1 MSQNAILSNVDSEK
15 KHINHHYWLL
25 LIFLL
30 AIGLRAPGWFSEDGK
45 SKYALFEPDE
55 YQHVEIAIY
64 QLQLLDKDLLPEK
77 DVYRYMYNA
86 RGFGIQ
92 MGFIAYTLYQ
102 LGLIEL
108 SEYNLVV
115 LGRILA
121 TFYGLLLVY
130 LTFFLTKK
138 LSGDKRTGLL
148 AALLIAIFDLNVT
161 SSHYAIPAIGYV
173 FWTYLSVY
181 WTYRFMFKQEG
192 NLFQQLALPA
202 FAAALAFSFKYD
214 FVPIL
219 VMGATLLWHFVKDWS
234 SFGKQFLRM
243 SAFIGLMLLSFKL
256 VTLFAF
262 SFAAVKVS
270 FLELYDQNKDVV
282 SGDNQWLHNPILY
295 FWGLLG
301 GTSLM
306 VFLFFWSALVKSFRA
321 KEDPQWKVGLLFFS
335 GFLLLELLVRLNIDT
350 PFIRRVNIF
359 LPFIAMLTAWALI
372 RLYKNVRYSVALR
385 STALAVVLVYTLV
398 LTLISQSNFWYDTRY
413 KARDFIEANYPEA
426 TIKYSPY
433 AWLPG
438 LPKGVKPLEAADLF
452 IMHETFYGRY
462 WKFFTTPFKIPKCCD
477 EVYHCQ
483 TEERCHFYQKI
494 LRGEDARVELIK
506 SFETVEVLPE
516 RIIFKHLFGTYETF
530 LGDVR
535 IYKVLKQ

>member
-1 MSQNAILSNVDSEK
+1 MSPKAILSGVYSDK
-15 KHINHHYWLL
+15 KHINHRFWLL

-30 AIGLRAPGWFSEDGK
+30 ATGLRAPGWFTEDGK

-64 QLQLLDKDLLPEK
+64 QLQLLDKDLMPEK
-77 DVYRYMYNA
+77 DVYRFIYNA

-92 MGFIAYTLYQ
+92 MGIVSYGLYK
-102 LGLIEL
+102 LGLMEL
-108 SEYNLVV
+108 SENNLVV

-121 TFYGLLLVY
+121 TFYALLLVY
-130 LTFFLTKK
+130 LTFFFAKD

-148 AALLIAIFDLNVT
+148 AALLIAVFDLNVT
-161 SSHYAIPAIGYV
+161 SSHYAIPAVGYV

-202 FAAALAFSFKYD
+202 LAAALAFSFKYD

-219 VMGATLLWHFVKDWS
+219 VMGATLLWHFIQDWKS
-234 SFGKQFLRM
+234 IGKQFLRM

-256 VTLFAF
+256 VTFFAF

-270 FLELYDQNKDVV
+270 FLELYAQNKDVV

-301 GTSLM
+301 GTSLL
-306 VFLFFWSALVKSFRA
+306 VFLFFWPGLVISLRT
-321 KEDPQWKVGLLFFS
+321 KESTQWKTGLLFFS

-359 LPFIAMLTAWALI
+359 LPFVAIVTAWALM
-372 RLYKNVRYSVALR
+372 RLYRSTRFSVALR
-385 STALAVVLVYTLV
+385 ITALGTVLIYTLT
-398 LTLISQSNFWYDTRY
+398 LTVISQNNFWNDTRY
-413 KARDFIEANYPEA
+413 KTRDYIKANYPEA
-426 TIKYSPY
+426 EIKYSPY

-438 LPKGVKPLEAADLF
+438 LPKGVKQLEEADLF

-483 TEERCHFYQKI
+483 TEERCHFYQSI
-494 LRGEDARVELIK
+494 LKGEDSRLELIK

-535 IYKVLKQ
+535 IYKVLK